1 MRVVLDSSLAGDLTC
16 ASHSANSRLRIHTIG
31 GRRRYERWSDEERE
45 RILAESFMPGRSVS
59 QVARDNGVGLG
70 LLHYWRRQ
78 ARAVGAVEE
87 MRFVPVSLASTA
99 TSPAPRTAVPTNATG
114 ALELVIRDVTVRVS
128 GAVDVES
135 LRNVLAAIRG

>member
-1 MRVVLDSSLAGDLTC
+1 MDLDSSLTVDLAY
-16 ASHSANSRLRIHTIG
+16 ASHSANSGLRIHANG
-31 GRRRYERWSDEERE
+31 ERRRYERWSDDERE
-45 RILAESFMPGRSVS
+45 RILAESFMPGRTVS

-99 TSPAPRTAVPTNATG
+99 TSPASMATLSADAAG
-114 ALELVIRDVTVRVS
+114 SLELVIRDVTVRIS
-128 GAVDVES
+128 GAVDMEG

>member
-1 MRVVLDSSLAGDLTC
+1 MRVALDSSLTGDLTC
-16 ASHSANSRLRIHTIG
+16 AAHSAKSGLRICANG
-31 GRRRYERWSDEERE
+31 ERQRYERWSDEEHE
-45 RILAESFMPGRSVS
+45 RILAESFMPGRTVS

>member
-1 MRVVLDSSLAGDLTC
+1 MALDSSLPGDLTC
-16 ASHSANSRLRIHTIG
+16 ASHSANSGLRICANG
-31 GRRRYERWSDEERE
+31 ERKRYERWSDEERE
-45 RILAESFMPGRSVS
+45 RILAESFMPDRTVS

-87 MRFVPVSLASTA
+87 MRFVPVSLASTG
-99 TSPAPRTAVPTNATG
+99 TSPAPRTVVPTNPTG
-114 ALELVIRDVTVRVS
+114 ALELIIRDVTVRVS

>member
-1 MRVVLDSSLAGDLTC
+1 MALASSLTGDLTC
-16 ASHSANSRLRIHTIG
+16 ASHSANSGLRIHTNG

-78 ARAVGAVEE
+78 ARAIGAVEE
-87 MRFVPVSLASTA
+87 MRFVPVSLASTV
-99 TSPAPRTAVPTNATG
+99 TSPAPRSALLANATG
-114 ALELVIRDVTVRVS
+114 TLELILRDVTLRVS
-128 GAVDVES
+128 GAVDVET